1 MRKFTYTLSD
11 EDIENILNRLQG
23 YDFILNTDDDET
35 LPDMDYDNA
44 VLVNELQLFFNQA
57 LSESLGYCFLQD
69 YPRKK
74 PILYIPKGHH
84 HGEKG
89 HHHIE
94 KIGDGE
100 MEPHFKEAVLM
111 WTSGLVWRK
120 YNIREHDNI
129 DETNTV
135 GYGDSLIINAKG
147 LLKPFRYKSFS
158 TW

>member
-129 DETNTV
+129 DETNT
-135 GYGDSLIINAKG
+135 N
-147 LLKPFRYKSFS
+147 
-158 TW
+158 